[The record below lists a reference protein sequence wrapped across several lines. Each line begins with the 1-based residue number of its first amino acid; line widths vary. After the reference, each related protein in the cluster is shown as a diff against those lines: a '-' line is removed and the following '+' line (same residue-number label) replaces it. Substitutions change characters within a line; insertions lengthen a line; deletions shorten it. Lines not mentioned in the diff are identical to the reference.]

1 MWLIIVP
8 SFNFKSIFKT
18 SGKFRTKSSKKQ
30 VEFIEN
36 FALAEYGSALDMLI
50 ASELTNNKK
59 LKKGYF
65 DHAIDEFRHADL
77 FKKHAM
83 QIADKVHFKYDK
95 SSSVLE
101 LGEKIRYLNFIGE
114 KPIYSELS
122 ELEFINFVMIS
133 EKEAEKYFTSLS
145 KLEEFDDD
153 TKKLFKKIAL
163 EEGEHVQY
171 AWKELEKRKKKKVK
185 GLTKAYLFIKWF
197 RFKTDLLSNTRKFWV
212 FLGNQLLNIIY
223 VCFLSFAK
231 LFSRVESTSEQKEVD
246 PYSMI

>member
-1 MWLIIVP
+1 MP
-8 SFNFKSIFKT
+8 SFNFKSLFKA
-18 SGKFRTKSSKKQ
+18 SGKFQKKSSKKK

-59 LKKGYF
+59 LKKGYL
-65 DHAIDEFRHADL
+65 DHALDEFRHADL
-77 FKKHAM
+77 FKKHAIY
-83 QIADKVHFKYDK
+83 IAKKVHFQYDK

-114 KPIYSELS
+114 KPIFSELN

-145 KLEEFDDD
+145 KLEEFDEE
-153 TKKLFKKIAL
+153 TRKLFKKIAL
-163 EEGEHVQY
+163 EEGGHVSY
-171 AWKELEKRKKKKVK
+171 AKKELEKRKRNKVK
-185 GLTKAYLFIKWF
+185 GLKKAYFFIKWF
-197 RFKTDLLSNTRKFWV
+197 RFKTDLLSNSRNFWV

-223 VCFLSFAK
+223 LCVLPFAK
-231 LFSRVESTSEQKEVD
+231 FFSKIENISEKKEID
-246 PYSMI
+246 PYSMV

>member
-1 MWLIIVP
+1 MP
-8 SFNFKSIFKT
+8 SFNFKSLFKA
-18 SGKFRTKSSKKQ
+18 SGKFQNKSSKKK

-50 ASELTNNKK
+50 ASELTDNKK
-59 LKKGYF
+59 LKKGYL

-77 FKKHAM
+77 FRRHAVK
-83 QIADKVHFKYDK
+83 IANKVQFQYDR

-153 TKKLFKKIAL
+153 TRKLFKKIAL
-163 EEGEHVQY
+163 EEGEHVLY
-171 AWKELEKRKKKKVK
+171 AKKELEKRKRKNVK
-185 GLTKAYLFIKWF
+185 GLKRAYFSIKWF
-197 RFKTDLLSNTRKFWV
+197 RFKTDLLSNSRKFWI

-223 VCFLSFAK
+223 FCFLSLAK
-231 LFSRVESTSEQKEVD
+231 YFSKVENISERKKID
-246 PYSMI
+246 PYSMV